1 MPHDQSGVVLNAKAL
16 SGGWIYE
23 PVVIAFNPKGRWQ
36 FLLTDGS
43 LLPTSKV

>member
-23 PVVIAFNPKGRWQ
+23 PVVIAFNPKGGWQ
-36 FLLTDGS
+36 LLLTDGS
-43 LLPTSKV
+43 LQRTAKV